1 MFVYGCWQDDQRSG
15 TEYLGETQTSRES
28 KKVFEDWKK
37 EKKFPKSFTVWYEDK
52 EEDGY
57 I

>member
-57 I
+57 L